1 MTDTRQTE
9 MTDVSSLQ
17 PLFIRANGLKFAYLE
32 ATPAQAADA
41 PLVLCLHGFPDTAWS
56 FRPLLGQLADA
67 GYRAVAVFMRGYTP
81 TALAGDGDYSALA
94 LGRDVLALI
103 EHFGVDQAYVVG
115 HDWGA
120 VAAYAA
126 AAMRADRVRRIVAAG
141 VPHPRRLLLRLSR
154 AQLRASHYTFKFQMR
169 GRAEKII
176 ARDDFAWL
184 QDLVRS
190 WSKDWEPDAEY
201 WTRVKAG
208 FSERPRLRAA
218 LSYYR
223 AIPGLLFRR
232 DGWNYL
238 LKPIQV
244 PARVICGTEDGSMLA
259 STFEDQAHLFGRG
272 YELVRMEGIGHF
284 MHLQA
289 PDAFARLVLE
299 ELKRG

>member
-1 MTDTRQTE
+1 MIDA
-9 MTDVSSLQ
+9 SSLQ
-17 PLFIRANGLKFAYLE
+17 PLFIRANGLEFAYLE
-32 ATPAQAADA
+32 AVPVQATDA

-56 FRPLLGQLADA
+56 FRPLLGQLANA
-67 GYRAVAVFMRGYTP
+67 GYRAVAVFMRGYAP
-81 TALAGDGDYSALA
+81 TALADDRDYSGLA

-126 AAMRADRVRRIVAAG
+126 AAMRPDRVRRIVTAG
-141 VPHPRRLLLRLSR
+141 VPHVRRFLLRPSR
-154 AQLRASHYTFKFQMR
+154 AQLKASHYMFKFQMR
-169 GRAEKII
+169 GSAEKMVS
-176 ARDDFAWL
+176 RDDFAWL
-184 QDLVRS
+184 RDLVRS
-190 WSKDWEPDAEY
+190 WSKDWEPDADY
-201 WTRVKAG
+201 WTQIKAV
-208 FSERPRLRAA
+208 FSERARLRAA

-232 DGWNYL
+232 DGWNYI

-244 PARVICGTEDGSMLA
+244 PARVICGTEDGSLLA
-259 STFEDQAHLFGRG
+259 SSFEDQAHLFARD
-272 YELVRMEGIGHF
+272 YDLVRMEGIGHF

-299 ELKRG
+299 GLKRG

>member
-1 MTDTRQTE
+1 

-17 PLFIRANGLKFAYLE
+17 PLFIHANGLEFAYLE
-32 ATPAQAADA
+32 AVPKQATDA

-56 FRPLLGQLADA
+56 FRSLLGRLADA
-67 GYRAVAVFMRGYTP
+67 GYRAVAVFMRGYAP
-81 TALAGDGDYSALA
+81 TALADDRDYSGLA

-103 EHFGVDQAYVVG
+103 EHFNVDRAYVVG

-126 AAMRADRVRRIVAAG
+126 AAMRPDRVRRIVTAG
-141 VPHPRRLLLRLSR
+141 VPHPRRFLLRPSR
-154 AQLRASHYTFKFQMR
+154 EQLRASHYMFKFQLR
-169 GRAEKII
+169 GSAEKMV

-201 WTRVKAG
+201 WTQVKAE

-223 AIPGLLFRR
+223 AIPRLLFRR
-232 DGWNYL
+232 DGWNYI

-244 PARVICGTEDGSMLA
+244 PARVICGTEDGALLA
-259 STFEDQAHLFGRG
+259 STFEDQAHLFARD
-272 YELVRMEGIGHF
+272 YDLVRMEGIGHF

-289 PDAFARLVLE
+289 PDAFAQLVLE
-299 ELKRG
+299 GLKRG